1 MKEETGD
8 GLYSRQNA
16 QEGEISHRQLSG
28 RISRC
33 ELKSGVAR
41 GSGRGAGPFV
51 FKPRRYWSEGFLEG
65 FDEEGRDLKS
75 GGRIR

>member
-41 GSGRGAGPFV
+41 GSGRERVRLQLSHGDIG
-51 FKPRRYWSEGFLEG
+51 L
-65 FDEEGRDLKS
+65 RDF
-75 GGRIR
+75 